1 MKFTTNDTE
10 VAQATAVSKMC
21 LKIKVNSHIFTK
33 TKQIRMLSIQFYRQD
48 LEFHCKMKMKKIQI
62 LNQKSQKNK
71 KR

>member
-48 LEFHCKMKMKKIQI
+48 LEFNCKMKMKKIQI